1 VQKAAAD
8 AVIERIGGDIP
19 AVKSFDFSQMVDNR
33 PVRKLITEGFFVKL
47 YGPDIKAEQDKK
59 LEAAL
64 P

>member
-1 VQKAAAD
+1 
-8 AVIERIGGDIP
+8 VIERIGGDIP